1 MSLSITSLEND
12 FLRSEIKQLKS
23 KVKESDRILAEFDM
37 VLEETIYD
45 FIMQTCEGGLGES
58 AESRTIA
65 YELVQEIKE
74 RIKENLNK

>member
-37 VLEETIYD
+37 ILEETIYD